1 VKPEASIDNPRFRR
15 VVDFV
20 LKWETVFDRK
30 GNPVAEND
38 PDDPGGMT
46 KFGIDQR
53 SHPHLDIRKLT
64 KPDAVSIY
72 HRDYW
77 LPLRCHELP
86 APVGEILFDIGVNNG
101 KARAAQWLQETLG
114 VAVDGFIGPITIRAA
129 TSAVAQALAAKLLAR
144 RATFSRTIAKGRKA
158 KFLKGWLNR
167 NSALRDFTAPTV
179 A

>member
-1 VKPEASIDNPRFRR
+1 MKPEASIESPRFRR
-15 VVDFV
+15 ALDFV
-20 LKWETVFDRK
+20 LKWETVFDKK

-38 PDDPGGMT
+38 PDDPGGLT

-53 SHPHLDIRKLT
+53 SHPGIDIRALSKES
-64 KPDAVSIY
+64 AAAIY

-86 APVGEILFDIGVNNG
+86 VPVGEVVFDIGVNNG
-101 KARAAQWLQETLG
+101 KSRAAGWLQEAVG
-114 VAVDGFIGPITIRAA
+114 VEQDGFIGPDTLRAA
-129 TSAVAQALAAKLLAR
+129 TTSDAQALTKKLLSR
-144 RATFSRTIAKGRKA
+144 RNTFYRNIAKGRKA

-167 NSALRDFTAPTV
+167 NSALGEFAASLP